1 MVWRVSEEEN
11 IEVNVILGDSYDE
24 IENDA
29 SNWVRYLST
38 RQVESASWTL
48 EVDVIISYQDH
59 RLRGKT
65 FVLGTY

>member
-11 IEVNVILGDSYDE
+11 VEVNVILGDSYDE

-48 EVDVIISYQDH
+48 EVDVIIS
-59 RLRGKT
+59 
-65 FVLGTY
+65 